1 MKKLS
6 IALLFSFATAF
17 AFSQD
22 LHFKSGKEKQQNK
35 PQLFAKEASRFSVR
49 PEFFNQMLSSRVQ
62 QQVAITI
69 TPKTV
74 FRGTVTAITHD
85 APGLET
91 IIMKSTETPGL
102 VLSLSRLEIAG
113 EGVTYRGMMMGTG
126 YSDMLMLEK
135 DPATGSYVWNKK
147 EIAHMIPD

>member
-1 MKKLS
+1 
-6 IALLFSFATAF
+6 
-17 AFSQD
+17 
-22 LHFKSGKEKQQNK
+22 
-35 PQLFAKEASRFSVR
+35 
-49 PEFFNQMLSSRVQ
+49 
-62 QQVAITI
+62 
-69 TPKTV
+69 
-74 FRGTVTAITHD
+74 
-85 APGLET
+85 
-91 IIMKSTETPGL
+91 MKSTETPGL